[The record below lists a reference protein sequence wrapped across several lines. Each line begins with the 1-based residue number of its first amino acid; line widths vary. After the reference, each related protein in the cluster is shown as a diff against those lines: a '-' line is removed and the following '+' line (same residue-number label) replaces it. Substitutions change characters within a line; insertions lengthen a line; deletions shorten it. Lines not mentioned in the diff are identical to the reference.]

1 MKKLTLILAAVLIC
15 AANLFAVNKGV
26 EDTSLVRISTP
37 EMRAAFLT
45 QKMKEK
51 LNLDAELPKIEEI
64 NLRYETQLQEL
75 TIENPAP
82 IHRTAAKKGSDKFD
96 ALSAARE
103 KEVKKA
109 LKSSQYKLY
118 EKNRWGFRSALKTQ
132 MIADKEARDREER
145 ERVAREKAAR
155 EKATADSIAN
165 VYLKAIGA
173 KTTKGATGSKGKA
186 DPAKKAK
193 KKKKK

>member
-1 MKKLTLILAAVLIC
+1 
-15 AANLFAVNKGV
+15 LFAVNKGV

-64 NLRYETQLQEL
+64 NLRYQTQLQEL

-82 IHRTAAKKGSDKFD
+82 IHKTSAKKKGNDKFD
-96 ALSAARE
+96 DLSAARE
-103 KEVKKA
+103 KELKKA
-109 LKSSQYKLY
+109 LKGSQYKLY

-132 MIADKEARDREER
+132 MIADKETRDREER

-165 VYLKAIGA
+165 AALKAKGAKNA
-173 KTTKGATGSKGKA
+173 KTTKGATTSKGKTT
-186 DPAKKAK
+186 PAKKTPAK
-193 KKKKK
+193 KKK